1 MGRIGKTEK
10 VIIVEDPYEAPEA
23 PAESPPPE
31 VPVETPTTSGGGM
44 NEGI

>member
-10 VIIVEDPYEAPEA
+10 VIIVEDPYEALEA

-31 VPVETPTTSGGGM
+31 VPVEEPIRTP
-44 NEGI
+44 ERVP